1 MLTTSN
7 EFYASKDKLNAST
20 RWFATQASR
29 MHLSG
34 LCKPTTHL
42 SRTECMALDDV
53 PKDSGIGLQK
63 HFNEFL
69 MLTIGSFST
78 VERGSGTENSRVVV
92 LGSNLGTGC
101 ISFV

>member
-29 MHLSG
+29 MHLSS

-42 SRTECMALDDV
+42 SRTECMAVDDA
-53 PKDSGIGLQK
+53 PTDSGLGLQK
-63 HFNEFL
+63 HLNEFL
-69 MLTIGSFST
+69 MLKIGSFNK

-92 LGSNLGTGC
+92 FGNNLGTDR
-101 ISFV
+101 ISFI